1 MLASCISLLG
11 PDVGHEKKVDMIAS
25 TVGMQLPSDGKLVP
39 VIDGVYSLLAFI
51 GKLVP
56 CQLLSKIF
64 TEAIVQAGVQSTQD
78 LHHVCILRV
87 QHVHT

>member
-25 TVGMQLPSDGKLVP
+25 IVGVKLPSDGKPVP

-51 GKLVP
+51 GMLVP
-56 CQLLSKIF
+56 CKLLVKDFS
-64 TEAIVQAGVQSTQD
+64 EAILKAGVQSTCS
-78 LHHVCILRV
+78 L
-87 QHVHT
+87 T

>member
-1 MLASCISLLG
+1 MLTSCISLLG

-25 TVGMQLPSDGKLVP
+25 TVGMQLPPDGKLVP

-56 CQLLSKIF
+56 CHLLSKNF
-64 TEAIVQAGVQSTQD
+64 TEAIVQAGVQST
-78 LHHVCILRV
+78 C
-87 QHVHT
+87 

>member
-1 MLASCISLLG
+1 MLTSCISLLG

-39 VIDGVYSLLAFI
+39 VVIDGVYSLLAFI

-56 CQLLSKIF
+56 CKLLVKDFSGIL
-64 TEAIVQAGVQSTQD
+64 QAGVQST
-78 LHHVCILRV
+78 C
-87 QHVHT
+87 